1 MGEEEEEDGVR
12 DALSSGEMLGSAWL
26 IPPGPSSRPPQAV
39 LIIPLVDKNSG
50 TVVCV
55 ILVHCGQ
62 LSDSDEQNLRALE
75 RHALVAFRRLQ
86 ALQKLQ
92 PWPQVSL
99 STSSSQTSLAKP
111 EKAPESSYSDLDCKI
126 LQLCGEL
133 YDLDAASLQLK
144 VINYLKQETQ
154 SLCCCLL
161 LVSEDNHQLFCQS
174 YEIRI
179 PADQGIAG
187 HVATTG
193 KILNI
198 KDAYSHPLFYRGVD
212 DSTGFRTR
220 NILCFP
226 IKNESQ
232 EVIGVAELVN
242 KINGP
247 WFSKFDEDLA
257 TAFSI
262 YCGISIAHSLLYKK
276 VNEAQ
281 YRSHLA
287 NEMMMYHM
295 KVSDDEYTKLLSEG
309 IQPVSTIDPNFA
321 SFTYTP
327 RSLPE
332 DDTSMAILSM
342 LQDMNFINTYKMDRQ
357 TLTRFCLMVKKG
369 YRDPPY
375 HNWMHAFS
383 VSHFCYLL
391 YKNLELVNY
400 LEDIEIFALFISCM
414 CHDLDHR
421 GTNNSFQVASKSVL
435 AALYSSE
442 GSVMERHHF
451 AQAIAILNSQG
462 CNIFDHF
469 SRKDYQ
475 RMLDLMRDII
485 LATDLAHHLRIFKDL
500 QKMAEVGYD
509 PKNKQ
514 HRSLLLCLLMT
525 SCDLS
530 DQTKGWKTTRKIAEL
545 IYKEFFS
552 QGDLEK
558 AMGNSPLEMMDREKA
573 YIPELQISFMEHI
586 AMPIYK
592 LLQDLFPKAAELYE
606 RVASNREQW
615 TKVSHKFTI
624 RGLPSNN
631 SLDFLDEDYD
641 PQAPDPQLNGCLDP
655 EVGQPPEA
663 TAEVFKKASPNGKLT
678 VYLGKRDFV
687 DHIDVVDPV
696 DGVVLVDP
704 EYLKERKVFVTL
716 TCAFRYGREDLD
728 VLGLTFRKDLFV
740 ANSQAFPPVPEEKK
754 PLTRLQERLIKKLGE
769 HAYPF
774 TFEIPPNL
782 PCSVTLQPG
791 PEDTGKACGVDY
803 EVKAFCAENLEEKIH
818 KRNSVRLVIRKV
830 QYAPE
835 RPGPQPMAE
844 TTRQFL
850 MSDKPL
856 HLEASLDKEVG
867 KDWGRNA
874 GGVTPGTSPSTCS
887 GPLQIYYHGEPIS
900 VNVHVT
906 NNTNK
911 TVKKIK
917 ISVRQY
923 ADICLFN
930 TAQYKC
936 PVAVEDADDMVAPSS
951 TFCKVYTL
959 TPFLANNREK
969 RGLALDGKLKH
980 EDTNLASSTLLRDG
994 ANKEIL
1000 GIIVSYKVKVKLVVS
1015 RGGDV
1020 AVELPFT
1027 LMHPKPREEPAHR
1040 DIPENEAPIDTNLI
1054 ELDTNDDDIVFED
1067 FARQRLKGMKDDK
1080 EDEEERTNSPQLNDR

>member
-1 MGEEEEEDGVR
+1 
-12 DALSSGEMLGSAWL
+12 ALL
-26 IPPGPSSRPPQAV
+26 
-39 LIIPLVDKNSG
+39 
-50 TVVCV
+50 
-55 ILVHCGQ
+55 
-62 LSDSDEQNLRALE
+62 
-75 RHALVAFRRLQ
+75 
-86 ALQKLQ
+86 
-92 PWPQVSL
+92 
-99 STSSSQTSLAKP
+99 
-111 EKAPESSYSDLDCKI
+111 
-126 LQLCGEL
+126 
-133 YDLDAASLQLK
+133 
-144 VINYLKQETQ
+144 
-154 SLCCCLL
+154 
-161 LVSEDNHQLFCQS
+161 
-174 YEIRI
+174 
-179 PADQGIAG
+179 
-187 HVATTG
+187 
-193 KILNI
+193 
-198 KDAYSHPLFYRGVD
+198 
-212 DSTGFRTR
+212 
-220 NILCFP
+220 
-226 IKNESQ
+226 
-232 EVIGVAELVN
+232 
-242 KINGP
+242 
-247 WFSKFDEDLA
+247 
-257 TAFSI
+257 
-262 YCGISIAHSLLYKK
+262 
-276 VNEAQ
+276 
-281 YRSHLA
+281 
-287 NEMMMYHM
+287 
-295 KVSDDEYTKLLSEG
+295 
-309 IQPVSTIDPNFA
+309 
-321 SFTYTP
+321 TP
-327 RSLPE
+327 
-332 DDTSMAILSM
+332 
-342 LQDMNFINTYKMDRQ
+342 
-357 TLTRFCLMVKKG
+357 C
-369 YRDPPY
+369 
-375 HNWMHAFS
+375 
-383 VSHFCYLL
+383 
-391 YKNLELVNY
+391 
-400 LEDIEIFALFISCM
+400 
-414 CHDLDHR
+414 
-421 GTNNSFQVASKSVL
+421 
-435 AALYSSE
+435 
-442 GSVMERHHF
+442 
-451 AQAIAILNSQG
+451 
-462 CNIFDHF
+462 
-469 SRKDYQ
+469 
-475 RMLDLMRDII
+475 
-485 LATDLAHHLRIFKDL
+485 
-500 QKMAEVGYD
+500 
-509 PKNKQ
+509 
-514 HRSLLLCLLMT
+514 
-525 SCDLS
+525 
-530 DQTKGWKTTRKIAEL
+530 
-545 IYKEFFS
+545 
-552 QGDLEK
+552 
-558 AMGNSPLEMMDREKA
+558 SPL
-573 YIPELQISFMEHI
+573 Q
-586 AMPIYK
+586 
-592 LLQDLFPKAAELYE
+592 
-606 RVASNREQW
+606 
-615 TKVSHKFTI
+615 
-624 RGLPSNN
+624 
-631 SLDFLDEDYD
+631 
-641 PQAPDPQLNGCLDP
+641 
-655 EVGQPPEA
+655 
-663 TAEVFKKASPNGKLT
+663 LT

-740 ANSQAFPPVPEEKK
+740 ANSQAFPPVPEDKK

-867 KDWGRNA
+867 KDWGMCT
-874 GGVTPGTSPSTCS
+874 GGVTWAAHHPLCS
-887 GPLQIYYHGEPIS
+887 APLQIYYHGEPIS

-1015 RGGDV
+1015 RGGPVLYPGVSCSDV

-1027 LMHPKPREEPAHR
+1027 LMHPKPREEPVHR